1 MSERC
6 RVLGV
11 DYGSVR
17 LGLAVSDPER
27 KIASPLEVYER
38 RDKNR
43 DAAFF
48 AKLLAEEEIGQ
59 IVVGLP
65 VHTDGREGTKA
76 IEARA
81 FGRWLAEAT
90 ALPLTYFDERF
101 TTTQAEQLLW
111 SAGLS
116 HKKRKSRRDPLAAQ
130 IMLQAYLD
138 AGCPAESTPGPL
150 DA

>member
-1 MSERC
+1 MSERR

-17 LGLAVSDPER
+17 IGLAVSDSER

-38 RDKNR
+38 RDKKG

-48 AKLLAEEEIGQ
+48 AKLIAEEEIGQ

-65 VHTDGREGTKA
+65 VHTDGREGIKA
-76 IEARA
+76 AEARA

-90 ALPLTYFDERF
+90 ALPLAFFDERF
-101 TTTQAEQLLW
+101 TTVQAEQLLW

-116 HKKRKSRRDPLAAQ
+116 HKKRKARRDPLAAQ